1 MIVAVGI
8 AAPTKKPPPSLARA
22 SSYRVAYPRSPIGA
36 GGAGGGGGGG
46 MGHIALAA
54 MTEPSGQ
61 VIVAGG
67 GGGTYSAGGGGGG
80 GGTIGGQVAQPAN
93 RNVPPSNPNAIFMFI
108 LPARAP

>member
-22 SSYRVAYPRSPIGA
+22 SSGRVAYPRSPIGA
-36 GGAGGGGGGG
+36 GGGGGGGGG
-46 MGHIALAA
+46 GAGHIALAGI
-54 MTEPSGQ
+54 TVPSGQ

-80 GGTIGGQVAQPAN
+80 GGTIGGQVAQPAS
-93 RNVPPSNPNAIFMFI
+93 RKVPLSNPKAIFMFI
-108 LPARAP
+108 LPALAT

>member
-1 MIVAVGI
+1 
-8 AAPTKKPPPSLARA
+8 
-22 SSYRVAYPRSPIGA
+22 
-36 GGAGGGGGGG
+36 

-80 GGTIGGQVAQPAN
+80 GGTIGGQVAQPAK
-93 RNVPPSNPNAIFMFI
+93 RKVPLSNPKAIFI
-108 LPARAP
+108 YLLPTHAP